1 MVTMYRHPEWTGT
14 IESIRIN
21 LAPGESDLDFEID
34 SFFTVYDTRQTL
46 NNPTYIFA
54 CWNYFKW
61 SGDVGFLRRRINQ
74 MRQALRFQQNV
85 MGGLEYNHIRNT
97 MPGHDGTAGL
107 TLLPNGG
114 KKVNHGHGIGSNYWD
129 ILAFGW
135 DDMYATS
142 QYYASV
148 LVMARIEEMVAANPG
163 WDVAAG
169 YDAFDPKIL
178 RAHASKVK
186 EVANEKF
193 WNPGK
198 GRFCGAID
206 KNGEGHDYGFTFVNL
221 EAIWYGIATD
231 EHAESIMEWI
241 SGKRIIEGE
250 TSTGADLYRFRFGP
264 RATTIR
270 NLDWYQ
276 FIWTGPESIPWGGQ
290 VQDGGAVLGFTFF
303 DLWSR
308 LKVLGADNAW
318 QRLLEIL
325 DWEKDVWAAGG
336 YREFYKDGKQGTTL
350 QGGGTAGGIGID
362 AEFFESSLMPS
373 IVTYGF
379 MGIDPQG
386 RSLKIAPD
394 LPEDCPEM
402 TIRKMQY
409 HDVLMDI
416 RCTTGS
422 ISLVLLGEP
431 VEPIVVVFEGD
442 HKNTATGEVANRF
455 ELAEAGTY
463 GFVRE

>member
-1 MVTMYRHPEWTGT
+1 MRFPE
-14 IESIRIN
+14 
-21 LAPGESDLDFEID
+21 
-34 SFFTVYDTRQTL
+34 
-46 NNPTYIFA
+46 
-54 CWNYFKW
+54 
-61 SGDVGFLRRRINQ
+61 
-74 MRQALRFQQNV
+74 
-85 MGGLEYNHIRNT
+85 
-97 MPGHDGTAGL
+97 
-107 TLLPNGG
+107 
-114 KKVNHGHGIGSNYWD
+114 
-129 ILAFGW
+129 
-135 DDMYATS
+135 
-142 QYYASV
+142 
-148 LVMARIEEMVAANPG
+148 
-163 WDVAAG
+163 
-169 YDAFDPKIL
+169 
-178 RAHASKVK
+178 
-186 EVANEKF
+186 F
-193 WNPGK
+193 WNPEK
-198 GRFCGAID
+198 GRFCGVID

-318 QRLLEIL
+318 QRLMEIL

-336 YREFYKDGKQGTTL
+336 YREFYKDGSQGTTL

-362 AEFFESSLMPS
+362 AEFFESSMMPS

-409 HDVLMDI
+409 HGVLMDI
-416 RCTTGS
+416 RCTTDS

-431 VEPIVVVFEGD
+431 AEPIVIVFEGD

-455 ELAEAGTY
+455 ELAEAGTHR
-463 GFVRE
+463 FVCE